1 MEASMMSVISVL
13 VAVLVMGFFAVGLV
27 AYFGWRERMRR
38 EPDVWAE
45 NYEKAA

>member
-1 MEASMMSVISVL
+1 MSVISVL

-38 EPDVWAE
+38 EPGVWAE